1 MFITEDAAFIM
12 DSGKK
17 KEAVLGDHLEE
28 VAGGR
33 CP

>member
-1 MFITEDAAFIM
+1 MFITEGAVFIM
-12 DSGKK
+12 DSGK

>member
-1 MFITEDAAFIM
+1 MFITEGAAFIM
-12 DSGKK
+12 DSGRK

-28 VAGGR
+28 VVGGR